1 MRLIFPSS
9 TILKGIRP
17 VNWRQAQRSVDDS
30 FLKGLEQVRSCAQED
45 RFGALLGLVEEYH
58 KQSKEYETHLED
70 TLSEAAD
77 YVRRINQVLL
87 ARMTSI
93 KRSHDLVVHKAAVL
107 RLLHEQ
113 AKQEIGQ
120 SLKEMKR
127 MLDR

>member
-1 MRLIFPSS
+1 M
-9 TILKGIRP
+9 
-17 VNWRQAQRSVDDS
+17 
-30 FLKGLEQVRSCAQED
+30 
-45 RFGALLGLVEEYH
+45 
-58 KQSKEYETHLED
+58 
-70 TLSEAAD
+70 LSEAAD
-77 YVRRINQVLL
+77 YVRRLNQSLL
-87 ARMTSI
+87 GRMTSI